1 MNTISASQNSGIK
14 WGPFTL
20 RIPFIHIKFRA
31 PEFLQGL
38 VISGATAFA
47 AAPLAMKLGL
57 TFEEAV
63 ALSMVAGTFSTGPI
77 ILESPWR
84 LVGLLQQYLL
94 LWVLWLLLAITEF
107 LLKVQML
114 LMGM

>member
-1 MNTISASQNSGIK
+1 MNTLNTPSNTGIK

-57 TFEEAV
+57 NFEEAV
-63 ALSMVAGTFSTGPI
+63 ALSMVC
-77 ILESPWR
+77 
-84 LVGLLQQYLL
+84 LLYTSD
-94 LWVLWLLLAITEF
+94 AADE
-107 LLKVQML
+107 
-114 LMGM
+114 

>member
-1 MNTISASQNSGIK
+1 MNTLNTSSNNGIK

-57 TFEEAV
+57 NFEEAV
-63 ALSMVAGTFSTGPI
+63 ALSTVSYTHLTLPTNVA
-77 ILESPWR
+77 
-84 LVGLLQQYLL
+84 V
-94 LWVLWLLLAITEF
+94 
-107 LLKVQML
+107 
-114 LMGM
+114 